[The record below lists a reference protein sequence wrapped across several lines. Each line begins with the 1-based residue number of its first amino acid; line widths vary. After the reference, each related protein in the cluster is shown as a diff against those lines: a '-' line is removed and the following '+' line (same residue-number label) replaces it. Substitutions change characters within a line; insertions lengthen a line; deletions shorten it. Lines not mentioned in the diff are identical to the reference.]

1 MDNTMDKDLVW
12 VPKKLADEINAY
24 KDPFSDEVSTLME
37 KYLDDSKNEWKIS
50 LESLEE
56 DLLMYRG
63 LMVKTKKEFE
73 AAKNEQC
80 SAAYELWEKIEKEVP
95 KTEAKIDNLIKLFD
109 PLEKKLDK
117 LNNSLAKI
125 NTYQIERFSELVAKL
140 DSILSCKGQTND
152 MMVFLMENFNKG
164 E

>member
-1 MDNTMDKDLVW
+1 MDKDLVW
-12 VPKKLADEINAY
+12 LPKKLADEINAY
-24 KDPFSDEVSTLME
+24 KDPFHDKVVALME
-37 KYLDDSKNEWKIS
+37 KYIDESKNEWKLS
-50 LESLEE
+50 FESLEE

-63 LMVKTKKEFE
+63 LMVKTKKAFE

-80 SAAYELWEKIEKEVP
+80 EAAYALWEKIDAEVP
-95 KTEAKIDNLIKLFD
+95 RTQEKIDNLIKLFD

-117 LNNSLAKI
+117 LNSSLAKI
-125 NTYQIERFSELVAKL
+125 DTYQIERFTELVSKL

-152 MMVFLMENFNKG
+152 MMVFLMENFKRG

>member
-1 MDNTMDKDLVW
+1 MTEDKDLVW

-24 KDPFSDEVSTLME
+24 KDPFHDKVVELME
-37 KYLDDSKNEWKIS
+37 NYIDDSKNEWKMNF
-50 LESLEE
+50 ESLEE

-63 LMVKTKKEFE
+63 LMVKTKKAFQE
-73 AAKNEQC
+73 AKEEQC
-80 SAAYELWEKIEKEVP
+80 GAAYELWEKIEAEIP
-95 KTEAKIDNLIKLFD
+95 KTQEKIDKLIKLFD

-125 NTYQIERFSELVAKL
+125 NTYQIERFTELVAKL
-140 DSILSCKGQTND
+140 DSILSCEGQTSD
-152 MMVFLMENFNKG
+152 MMVFLMENFKKG

>member
-1 MDNTMDKDLVW
+1 MTEEKDLVW
-12 VPKKLADEINAY
+12 LPKELADKVNAY
-24 KDPFSDEVSTLME
+24 KDPFSDKVVALME
-37 KYLDDSKNEWKIS
+37 KYIDDSKNEWK
-50 LESLEE
+50 LNFESLEE

-63 LMVKTKKEFE
+63 LMVKTKKAFQE
-73 AAKNEQC
+73 AKEEQC
-80 SAAYELWEKIEKEVP
+80 EAAYELWEKIDAEIPRTDEK
-95 KTEAKIDNLIKLFD
+95 IGGLIKLFD

-125 NTYQIERFSELVAKL
+125 DTYQIERFTELVTKL

-152 MMVFLMENFNKG
+152 MMVFLMENFKKG

>member
-1 MDNTMDKDLVW
+1 MNTTEKDLVW
-12 VPKKLADEINAY
+12 VPKELADKVKAY
-24 KDPFSDEVSTLME
+24 NDPFSDEVVALME
-37 KYLDDSKNEWKIS
+37 KYIDQSKDEWKIN

-73 AAKNEQC
+73 ATKKEQC
-80 SAAYELWEKIEKEVP
+80 SAAYELWEKIEADVP
-95 KTEAKIDNLIKLFD
+95 KTKEKIDNLIKLFD
-109 PLEKKLDK
+109 PLEKKLDR
-117 LNNSLAKI
+117 LNSSLAKI
-125 NTYQIERFSELVAKL
+125 DTYQIERFAELVSKL

-152 MMVFLMENFNKG
+152 MMVFLMENFKKG